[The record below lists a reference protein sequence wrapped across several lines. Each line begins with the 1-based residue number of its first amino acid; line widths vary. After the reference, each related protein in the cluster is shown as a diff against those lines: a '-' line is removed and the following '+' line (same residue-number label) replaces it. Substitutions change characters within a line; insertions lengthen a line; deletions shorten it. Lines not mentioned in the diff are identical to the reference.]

1 MYWTKMCH
9 NKRLQNANVV
19 ETSDEEEETDS
30 E

>member
-9 NKRLQNANVV
+9 NKRPQNANVV
-19 ETSDEEEETDS
+19 KTSEEEEETDN

>member
-9 NKRLQNANVV
+9 NKRPQNANVV
-19 ETSDEEEETDS
+19 ETSEEEEETNN